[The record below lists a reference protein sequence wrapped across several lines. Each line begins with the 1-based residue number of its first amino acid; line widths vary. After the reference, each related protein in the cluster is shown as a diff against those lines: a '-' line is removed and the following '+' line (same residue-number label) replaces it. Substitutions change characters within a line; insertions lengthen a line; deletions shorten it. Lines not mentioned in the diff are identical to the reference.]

1 MHSASTGKPGFFVI
15 LHLAFFYKILYNY
28 TIVLENTDTQKRKV
42 NIMKKENIKKV
53 VLAYS
58 GGLDTSIIIPWL
70 KENYNNC
77 EVIAVSGNVGQGT
90 ELDGLEEKALKTG
103 ASKLYIEDLR
113 EEYITDFIWPCLK
126 ADAKY
131 EDYLLGTSHA
141 RPCIAKRL
149 VEIALAEGADA
160 ICHGCTGKG
169 NDQVRFELTIKA
181 FAPDM
186 AIIAPWREWDIKSRD
201 EEIDYAEAHNIPLK
215 INRETNYSK
224 DKNIWHLSHE
234 GMDLESPAN
243 EPQYNKEGFLE
254 LGVSPEQA
262 PDEPTYVTIHFEQGV
277 PTAVN
282 GVEMK
287 PIELVETLNEI
298 GGKNGIGLLD
308 IVENRLVGMKSRGV
322 YETPA
327 GTILYKAHN
336 VLETICLDK
345 ETFHFQQAMIAPKM
359 ADLVYNGQWFTP
371 LRESLCA
378 FVDKTQERVTGD
390 VKLKLYK
397 GNLINAG
404 VTSPYTLYD
413 EQTASFGED
422 EDYNQ
427 ADSAGF
433 INLFGLPIKVKA
445 KLDANRK

>member
-1 MHSASTGKPGFFVI
+1 
-15 LHLAFFYKILYNY
+15 
-28 TIVLENTDTQKRKV
+28 
-42 NIMKKENIKKV
+42 MKKEIKKI

-70 KENYNNC
+70 KENYPGC
-77 EVIAVSGNVGQGT
+77 EVIAVSGDVGQGT

-113 EEYITDFIWPCLK
+113 KEYVEDFIWPCLK

-149 VEIALAEGADA
+149 VEIAKAEGADA

-186 AIIAPWREWDIKSRD
+186 AIIAPWRVWDIKSRD
-201 EEIDYAEAHNIPLK
+201 EEIDYAEAHNVPLK

-224 DKNIWHLSHE
+224 DKNLWHLSHE
-234 GMDLESPAN
+234 GLDLESPAN
-243 EPQYNKEGFLE
+243 EPDYQKNGFLE
-254 LGVSPEQA
+254 LGISPEQA
-262 PDEPTYVTIHFEQGV
+262 PDTPTYVTIHFEKGI
-277 PTAVN
+277 PTALN
-282 GVEMK
+282 GEEMDGVTL
-287 PIELVETLNEI
+287 IEKLNAI
-298 GGKNGIGLLD
+298 GGANGIGILD

-336 VLETICLDK
+336 VLETITLDK
-345 ETFHFQQAMIAPKM
+345 ETFHFMQAQIAPKM
-359 ADLVYNGQWFTP
+359 ADLTYNGQWFTP
-371 LRESLCA
+371 LREALCT
-378 FVDKTQERVTGD
+378 FVDKVNETVTGD

-397 GNLINAG
+397 GNIINAG

-433 INLFGLPIKVKA
+433 INLFGLPIKVRA
-445 KLDANRK
+445 KLLGDK

>member
-1 MHSASTGKPGFFVI
+1 
-15 LHLAFFYKILYNY
+15 
-28 TIVLENTDTQKRKV
+28 
-42 NIMKKENIKKV
+42 MKKENIKKV

-262 PDEPTYVTIHFEQGV
+262 PDEPTYVTIHFEKGI

-378 FVDKTQERVTGD
+378 FVDKAQETVTGD

>member
-1 MHSASTGKPGFFVI
+1 
-15 LHLAFFYKILYNY
+15 
-28 TIVLENTDTQKRKV
+28 
-42 NIMKKENIKKV
+42 MKKEIKKI

-70 KENYNNC
+70 KENYEGC
-77 EVIAVSGNVGQGT
+77 EIIAVSGNVGQAD
-90 ELDGLEEKALKTG
+90 ELEGLEEKALKTG

-113 EEYITDFIWPCLK
+113 KEYIEEYIWPCLK

-181 FAPDM
+181 LAPDM
-186 AIIAPWREWDIKSRD
+186 GIIAPWRVWDIKSRD

-224 DKNIWHLSHE
+224 DKNLWHLSHE
-234 GMDLESPAN
+234 GMDLENPAN
-243 EPQYNKEGFLE
+243 EPQLNKEGFLE
-254 LGVSPEQA
+254 LGVSPENA
-262 PDEPTYVTIHFEQGV
+262 PDVPTYVTIHFEKGI
-277 PTAVN
+277 PTAVD
-282 GVEMK
+282 GEELGCVEL
-287 PIELVETLNEI
+287 IEKLNKI
-298 GGKNGIGLLD
+298 GGANGIGILD

-327 GTILYKAHN
+327 GTILYKAHD
-336 VLETICLDK
+336 VLETITLDK
-345 ETFHFQQAMIAPKM
+345 ETMHFKTMVGQRLAE
-359 ADLVYNGQWFTP
+359 LVYNGQWFTP
-371 LRESLCA
+371 LREALCA
-378 FVDKTQERVTGD
+378 FTDEAQKNVTGD
-390 VKLKLYK
+390 VTLKLYK
-397 GNLINAG
+397 GNMINAG
-404 VTSPYTLYD
+404 VTSPYSLYS
-413 EQTASFGED
+413 EQTASFGVD

-427 ADSAGF
+427 ADADGF
-433 INLFGLPIKVKA
+433 INLFGLPIKMKA
-445 KLDANRK
+445 LAEKNWNK